1 MLTTRD
7 VLADGVR
14 GLDAGADD
22 YLPKPF
28 AVEEFLARLRA
39 LVRRPPETLGST
51 LGFEDVWVTGPCRRP
66 SQTDGPA
73 DSIERRT
80 LCPAPFYLY
89 CSSRLFRS

>member
-51 LGFEDVWVTGPCRRP
+51 LGFEDVWVTAHAAGRRRP
-66 SQTDGPA
+66 TARP
-73 DSIERRT
+73 I
-80 LCPAPFYLY
+80 P
-89 CSSRLFRS
+89 